1 MLTYLQR
8 LTPPQSWVPKV
19 TGYSFKKVIH
29 INCMEGE
36 VGGLTLYSSSWD
48 LPMKLFVRSFD
59 DQMSQVMA
67 ILDASLRSNLI
78 LSFSLTQMSPIVS

>member
-19 TGYSFKKVIH
+19 AGYSFKKVIH
-29 INCMEGE
+29 INCMEC
-36 VGGLTLYSSSWD
+36 VYSSSWD